1 MNIIWGEIYT
11 KDKFLVVEL
20 LFKLLCTFWIFTEI
34 AMMPSMEVTPIY
46 TTSKNICFFISC
58 QHIVTSENMF
68 LYHFYF
74 QYILLCKY
82 IFTYLKTI
90 CNYFHSNLNFVSH
103 AFYLLVLGFFHADC
117 RSSFYFSVISSLFL
131 WTMKHFVS
139 VCHLSFDFVSFS

>member
-46 TTSKNICFFISC
+46 TASKNICFFISC

-68 LYHFYF
+68 IIFIFNIFY
-74 QYILLCKY
+74 CVKY

-103 AFYLLVLGFFHADC
+103 AFYLLVLGFFHADY

-131 WTMKHFVS
+131 WTMKHLVS
-139 VCHLSFDFVSFS
+139 VFHLSFDFVSFS